1 MLKSIFKTKLD
12 STAALFQ
19 ILALSL
25 LLSMGL
31 VLRVMAD
38 DNPSQQAT
46 KVAKQAS
53 EQATKVARIVAD
65 QTQRDIKDH
74 ANYLKEIQAKHDDM
88 AGEVFFDCHLQWVK
102 HQDPFGVAGLN
113 GDVAL
118 QFHVTVNKA
127 NQWTP
132 IDQTMVL
139 TFFSDSANHQ
149 TNYSGTITVDGR
161 PITFA
166 NGMHYHTDKPWGIS
180 QKGQVLEV
188 IDFPIS
194 YDGFAAIANGKIV
207 IGKMGGVDFE
217 VKDFQQGVFREMY
230 FETKAKPKVPAA
242 PASKD

>member
-1 MLKSIFKTKLD
+1 MKVDRTS
-12 STAALFQ
+12 ALFQ

-25 LLSMGL
+25 LLSLGL

-38 DNPSQQAT
+38 DSPSQQAT
-46 KVAKQAS
+46 KEAKQAS
-53 EQATKVARIVAD
+53 EQATKVARIAAD
-65 QTQRDIKDH
+65 QAKRDINDH
-74 ANYLKEIQAKHDDM
+74 ANYLKEIQAKHDNM

-102 HQDPFGVAGLN
+102 HQDPFGVTGLD

-118 QFHVTVNKA
+118 QFHITVNKA

-149 TNYSGTITVDGR
+149 TNYNGTITVDGT
-161 PITFA
+161 PITFS
-166 NGMHYHTDKPWGIS
+166 NGMNYHTTKPWGVS
-180 QKGQVLEV
+180 KQGQALEV

-194 YDGFAAIANGKIV
+194 YDDFAAIANGKIV
-207 IGKMGGVDFE
+207 TGNMGGVDFE

-230 FETKAKPKVPAA
+230 NETKAKPKTPPPA
-242 PASKD
+242 PKN